1 MYRCHGCLNAGHAL
15 CIRVAFSPYELQGV
29 VYGGGRIMR
38 FLLPQGGTK
47 HANQQL
53 ALIGCEMEVHALR
66 LGLIRQDDWCGL
78 SAETMRVFRGKSGR
92 HQE

>member
-1 MYRCHGCLNAGHAL
+1 
-15 CIRVAFSPYELQGV
+15 
-29 VYGGGRIMR
+29 MR

-53 ALIGCEMEVHALR
+53 VLIGREMEAYALR
-66 LGLIRQDDWCGL
+66 FGLIRQDDWCGL